1 MNAIKPVLLSSGTN
15 FMGLCFPSV
24 LAKAAFHDFP
34 AVLQFLHC
42 QFNLNDET
50 DNKV

>member
-1 MNAIKPVLLSSGTN
+1 MYAIKPVLLSSGTN

-24 LAKAAFHDFP
+24 WAKAAFHNFP

-42 QFNLNDET
+42 LFSLNDET
-50 DNKV
+50 DDKE